1 MRRVL
6 ASVVYLD
13 EEREF
18 RPGVVEL
25 YGQRVV
31 NYYPI
36 SDDDLG
42 DSEWLGGAIFLSGE
56 EMPDLTESLSFHQI
70 KSHFLVSEQP
80 RCYAYH
86 IPVNVYDSGLP
97 VTSADVVCLED
108 EDY

>member
-6 ASVVYLD
+6 ASVVFVD
-13 EEREF
+13 EEREL

-31 NYYPI
+31 NYYPV

-42 DSEWLGGAIFLSGE
+42 SSEWLGGAILLSGK
-56 EMPDLTESLSFHQI
+56 DLPNTVDNIEFQQLKSLLLH
-70 KSHFLVSEQP
+70 SEQP
-80 RCYAYH
+80 KCFAYH
-86 IPVNVYDSGLP
+86 IPVNVYESGNP
-97 VTSADVVCLED
+97 ISFSQIVCLED